1 MGEATQVAPPPTD
14 FTPQAPGSA
23 IEKGGAMKLNRT
35 RAVVIS
41 IAVAASAGAATAI
54 ALASTGSGTSA
65 EIIAHRATLSD
76 SVQVNDDRIKFQTKD
91 PTDFVVQRVT
101 FLPHASSGWHH
112 HPGVAMVVV
121 ESGHVTTH
129 DENCQTRTY
138 GPHEVFVVSGSAPSE
153 VTNDSDTET
162 AVQVATQVAPAGSP
176 FRVEDDPPPCA
187 S

>member
-1 MGEATQVAPPPTD
+1 
-14 FTPQAPGSA
+14 
-23 IEKGGAMKLNRT
+23 MKLNRM
-35 RAVVIS
+35 RVVIIS
-41 IAVAASAGAATAI
+41 IAFAASIGPATPI
-54 ALASTGSGTSA
+54 AHASPGNFSA
-65 EIIAHRATLSD
+65 DTIAHRATLSD
-76 SVQVNDDRIKFQTKD
+76 SVQVNKDRIKFQTKD

-101 FLPHASSGWHH
+101 FPPRGSSGWHH